1 LVLQLSTPHI
11 IQRSHSAT
19 IKFPN
24 FIEKFGTAD
33 KHVVAAPNVF
43 LSPDNYR
50 DRRRQAADSHAALP
64 TFADAKCWHCRSCRS
79 KPAVSYA
86 NPLAPIMKKNLALII
101 IFFAS
106 ISIFAQNTFDKKPE
120 INGTV
125 WDFSLTPNGTLWLC
139 SDYAQVLS
147 FNPNT
152 NKWTSWDTKK
162 PIRGYKN
169 IRFFNDE
176 IGIIY
181 GFLKKDNSDFLLRTE
196 DGGKSWSEINLPDGT
211 SSMWINSSILNSDG
225 SGIIGST
232 YYIFKTTDFGQTW
245 KTISEVPREGADE
258 SPCEIL
264 MTEKKVFFVSCQL
277 NTLKTANSDFSE
289 IKNANMPSDKNLV
302 KLEDLGNAG
311 QQSAQVQ
318 IDSEGKM
325 VIADISSEIDSKVEN
340 ITQLENDLFVLQGGK
355 IFYTDKDILDWKPLN
370 EQNFIKITSNNKS
383 VFAIDENFKV
393 YEIDNQK
400 NIKLFNKKK
409 IAFHPWKFRANEKGL
424 FILDFTSNQI
434 GIITKENIIYE

>member
-1 LVLQLSTPHI
+1 
-11 IQRSHSAT
+11 
-19 IKFPN
+19 
-24 FIEKFGTAD
+24 
-33 KHVVAAPNVF
+33 
-43 LSPDNYR
+43 
-50 DRRRQAADSHAALP
+50 
-64 TFADAKCWHCRSCRS
+64 
-79 KPAVSYA
+79 
-86 NPLAPIMKKNLALII
+86 MKKHLALII
-101 IFFAS
+101 LFLAS
-106 ISIFAQNTFDKKPE
+106 ISIFAQKTFDEKPE
-120 INGTV
+120 ISGTV

-147 FNPNT
+147 FNPDT
-152 NKWTSWDTKK
+152 EQWTSWDTKK

-196 DGGKSWSEINLPDGT
+196 DGGKSWSEISLPNGT

-225 SGIIGST
+225 SGVIGST
-232 YYIFKTTDFGQTW
+232 YYLFKTTDFGLTW
-245 KTISEVPREGADE
+245 KTISEVPRDGADE

-264 MTEKKVFFVSCQL
+264 MTENNAYFVSCQL
-277 NTLKTANSDFSE
+277 NTLKIANTDFSNIE
-289 IKNANMPSDKNLV
+289 KATMPSDNELVELQDSKN
-302 KLEDLGNAG
+302 GG
-311 QQSAQVQ
+311 QQSAQLQ

-325 VIADISSEIDSKVEN
+325 VIADISSEVNSEVEN
-340 ITQLENDLFVLQGGK
+340 ITQLENNLFVLQGSK

-370 EQNFIKITSNNKS
+370 DQNFIKITSNNKS

-400 NIKLFNKKK
+400 NLRLFNKKK

-424 FILDFTSNQI
+424 FILDFTTNQI
-434 GIITKENIIYE
+434 GIITKENITYE